1 MFPSGASFAG
11 FESTVPSG
19 PPVIFLA
26 ENPPAT
32 NLVAAFDSILRT
44 TDPFLVVNP
53 VNVFKNPSDPNT
65 RVVLFVLNLE
75 LYVGETP
82 AAVTINLIDVNKGVH
97 NLPAEDVRFITGGLG
112 FARVTFRLP
121 NNLPAGNV
129 YGKSCGP

>member
-26 ENPPAT
+26 ENPPAM

-82 AAVTINLIDVNKGVH
+82 AAVTINLIDVNKGVRS
-97 NLPAEDVRFITGGLG
+97 EER
-112 FARVTFRLP
+112 RV
-121 NNLPAGNV
+121 
-129 YGKSCGP
+129 GKECRSW